1 MNRYSECW
9 SDYTKIVDEIKNI
22 NRSNPK
28 YLEIK
33 KKLFETYELYYNMNN
48 TIEIITVKTI
58 FKKWLDKNCFAMT
71 NEEKENFHQQLDF
84 SKYKLIRDIVDYIID
99 NLSDKYC
106 CLSCSESSCSNCKHE
121 LAYEIVKHSNK
132 FICFPQTDSNVEI
145 FLKGAT
151 MYLEKEISQ
160 KDYFN
165 SPIEEIMFEAL
176 LPIVKKYGYTLKR
189 EYTVRDTGRTEIRYA
204 LDLAIL
210 KGDKLIL
217 DIETDGLK
225 FHKDFYAMAA
235 DRQRDRWLLMRGV
248 PVIRFTSREVFDD
261 LDNSLIQIEQVLE
274 VVSDWNKG

>member
-1 MNRYSECW
+1 MSNYSETW
-9 SDYTKIVDEIKNI
+9 NNYTQLIEEIRKI

-28 YLEIK
+28 YLELK
-33 KKLFETYELYYNMNN
+33 KNLFETYELYYNMNN
-48 TIEIITVKTI
+48 TIEVITLKTV
-58 FKKWLDKNCFAMT
+58 FKKWLDKHCLAMT
-71 NEEKENFHQQLDF
+71 QDEKENLYQTLDF
-84 SKYKLIRDIVDYIID
+84 SKYKLVRDIINYIL
-99 NLSDKYC
+99 NELTDKYC
-106 CLSCSESSCSNCKHE
+106 VLSCSDNSCCACKHE
-121 LAYEIVKHSNK
+121 LSYEIIKHSNK
-132 FICFPQTDSNVEI
+132 FICFPQTDSNMEI

-165 SPIEEIMFEAL
+165 SPIEEIMYEAL
-176 LPIVKKYGYTLKR
+176 LPIVKKYNYTLKR
-189 EYTVRDTGRTEIRYA
+189 EYTVRDVGRTEIRYA

-261 LDNSLIQIEQVLE
+261 LENSLIQIEQVLE